1 MQTCSDRFLKTTA
14 AIALGLLLTAN
25 CNVQSATFK
34 SFKSSG
40 MLCDGLSFFANEAE
54 RRTDLFFDTLEP
66 ALSETGGVR
75 TFSLKSGSP
84 SAKQGAEIFERP
96 LQIGRVTSPFGSRIH
111 PTFKKRMYHSG
122 IDIAAPKGTPIF
134 CSRPGKVS
142 YSGWKRGYGYIIIV
156 DHANKVQTAY
166 AHCSKLLVKVGQA
179 VNSGQKLGLVGRT
192 GVATG
197 AHLHYE
203 IRKNG
208 RAVNPLNF
216 VRY

>member
-1 MQTCSDRFLKTTA
+1 MHTCSDRFLKKA
-14 AIALGLLLTAN
+14 AAVALGLLLAAN
-25 CNVQSATFK
+25 CNLQSATFK

-40 MLCDGLSFFANEAE
+40 MLCEGLSFFATEEE

-66 ALSETGGVR
+66 SLSETGGVK
-75 TFSLKSGSP
+75 TFSLKSEIAS
-84 SAKQGAEIFERP
+84 KQGIEPFERP
-96 LQIGRVTSPFGSRIH
+96 LKKGRITSPFGSRIH

-122 IDIAAPKGTPIF
+122 IDLAAPKGTPIF

-156 DHANKVQTAY
+156 DHANKIQTAY

-179 VNSGQKLGLVGRT
+179 VNSGQKIGLVGRT

-197 AHLHYE
+197 SHLHFE

-208 RAVNPLNF
+208 RALNPLNF

>member
-1 MQTCSDRFLKTTA
+1 MQTCSDRSLKKA
-14 AIALGLLLTAN
+14 AAVALGLLLATT
-25 CNVQSATFK
+25 CSLQSATFK

-40 MLCDGLSFFANEAE
+40 MLCEGLSFFASEEE
-54 RRTDLFFDTLEP
+54 RKTDLFFDTLEP
-66 ALSETGGVR
+66 ALSETGGVK
-75 TFSLKSGSP
+75 TFSLKSEIA
-84 SAKQGAEIFERP
+84 SAKQGIETFERP
-96 LQIGRVTSPFGSRIH
+96 LNKGNITSKFGSRIH

-142 YSGWKRGYGYIIIV
+142 YSGWKSGYGYIIIV
-156 DHANKVQTAY
+156 DHANKMQTSY

-179 VNSGQKLGLVGRT
+179 VNAGQKIGLVGRT

-197 AHLHYE
+197 SHLHFE
-203 IRKNG
+203 IRKKG